1 MKINISIERL
11 ILDGISIP
19 HQQRPSLQ
27 SAVEMELA
35 RLIEVGG
42 LSTGLMSGGAMPGL
56 EAGDM
61 RLPSDGDPARLGRQI
76 AQAVY
81 LGVGDRTTGFAQ
93 PAAVSRPE

>member
-19 HQQRPSLQ
+19 HHQRPSLQ

-35 RLIEVGG
+35 RLIAVGG
-42 LSTGLMSGGAMPGL
+42 LSPSLMSGGATAGL

-61 RLPSDGDPARLGRQI
+61 RLPGDSNPARLGRQI
-76 AQAVY
+76 ARSVY
-81 LGVGDRTTGFAQ
+81 AGIGDR
-93 PAAVSRPE
+93 PAIDGGGANSGTE